1 MHGQT
6 RTRDAPARHRR
17 GRLMGHF
24 PAIGLAAKD
33 LACVRGGQIVFS
45 GVGFSVREGQAL
57 AVTGANGV
65 GKTTLL
71 RVLAGLLRPSG
82 GTLTLAGGEP
92 DATLAEQAHYLG
104 HQDALK
110 PALTVGEN
118 LEFWTRYLDG
128 KGGKGVAGSA
138 PAIAS
143 LETSLE
149 TWGLAA
155 LRTLP
160 AACLSA
166 GQRRRLSLCR
176 LDAVRRPVWLL
187 DEPTA
192 ALDAAAQV
200 TLGKAMTA
208 HLAEGGIIVVATH
221 GPLPIA
227 AHVELPLVSGRA
239 ESKAA

>member
-1 MHGQT
+1 MWT
-6 RTRDAPARHRR
+6 RKASACGEW
-17 GRLMGHF
+17 GRLMGY
-24 PAIGLAAKD
+24 PAIGLTAKD
-33 LACVRGGQIVFS
+33 LACVRGGQTVFS
-45 GVGFSVREGQAL
+45 GLGFSVRSGQAL

-71 RVLAGLLRPSG
+71 RVLAGLLRPSEG
-82 GTLTLAGGEP
+82 ALTLAGGEP
-92 DATLAEQAHYLG
+92 ETTLAEQAHYLG

-118 LEFWTRYLDG
+118 LEFWTRYL
-128 KGGKGVAGSA
+128 GGKGVAGDASG
-138 PAIAS
+138 IAGP
-143 LETSLE
+143 ETSLAA
-149 TWGLAA
+149 WGLAA

-176 LDAVRRPVWLL
+176 LAAVPRPVWLL

-192 ALDAAAQV
+192 ALDAVAQV
-200 TLGKAMTA
+200 TLGEVMAA
-208 HLAEGGIIVVATH
+208 HLAGGGIIVAATH

-227 AHVELPLVSGRA
+227 AQVQLSLVSGRA
-239 ESKAA
+239 EGKAA